1 MTFMPV
7 HGACPVCHRDNTLT
21 ATPSGG
27 IEDSEL
33 AALRAE
39 VEELKSQVRN
49 RDNALETRAIT
60 LREVQSALM
69 RETTAREKAE
79 RKLAKANRSANEWAT
94 EAARVKAEFSKI
106 VESHTDLLHQLQ
118 SAIDSGEESERKLA
132 ELQEAFTL
140 RTQLRN
146 RTLEQL
152 EEKKHECLE
161 LRSKLATAK
170 RNALEQAANACQD
183 DESGRDG
190 GGYFAEIIRALMK
203 EGGE

>member
-1 MTFMPV
+1 MNREQIEAWFDRFATDYIAEAPDGDAVAWELKAMIKGARPPEREAMTFMPV

-27 IEDSEL
+27 SEDPEL
-33 AALRAE
+33 TALRAE
-39 VEELKSQVRN
+39 NAELRGQVELLTTSGICELAAHNPRVMKWMGDQ
-49 RDNALETRAIT
+49 
-60 LREVQSALM
+60 
-69 RETTAREKAE
+69 EK
-79 RKLAKANRSANEWAT
+79 RT
-94 EAARVKAEFSKI
+94 EEA
-106 VESHTDLLHQLQ
+106 
-118 SAIDSGEESERKLA
+118 ERKLA